1 MKYEIKSGQ
10 SLTVQ
15 LANAAKDATIEYLNS
30 GSNTIIISQTDPTGD
45 IESRIV
51 GGETFKAR
59 PNASTSSV
67 LVFHTDEGLNSE
79 LIVSKVYP
87 DGTRDACDAFGNPDG
102 GASGDDFLKKDGSNF
117 DSSKR
122 LDYQK
127 GVNIRD
133 SETTAYLMTAADK
146 QSAAFSENVGLLMF
160 RDNMTNPLSQS
171 NREIILGTILN
182 QPTVSSMPNSYPWQT
197 NIIRIA
203 DNNSRSIPNPQ
214 GGTISQ
220 DNYRALSGSN
230 THAIELLNMALSS
243 YSSFLAGIR
252 LVSGNVAI
260 NTLSEQM
267 PYLGNNV
274 IFAGLSYPQCSTT
287 IGGNTIFIAGP
298 TWFGFSNTLSSSM
311 IRTYW
316 PISFSARS
324 SGTDAAAGTRTN
336 LQVYSKTETTNAIGT
351 ALTTTTYDSLTT
363 TAKTIIGAINELKAA
378 LPTA

>member
-1 MKYEIKSGQ
+1 MKYNIDSTGTTVDLSQLAKSGTLEYYNSGDNTIYATLTASGNSFTTPFIPGATYRLNPSETSSG
-10 SLTVQ
+10 SLRLYSQAGKTSQVTTSIVY
-15 LANAAKDATIEYLNS
+15 ADKTKDAS
-30 GSNTIIISQTDPTGD
+30 D
-45 IESRIV
+45 I
-51 GGETFKAR
+51 
-59 PNASTSSV
+59 
-67 LVFHTDEGLNSE
+67 
-79 LIVSKVYP
+79 Y
-87 DGTRDACDAFGNPDG
+87 GNPESG
-102 GASGDDFLKKDGSNF
+102 GGSEDFLKVDGSNF

-122 LDYQK
+122 VDYQK
-127 GVNIRD
+127 GVNVRD

-182 QPTVSSMPNSYPWQT
+182 QPTVSSAPNSYPWQT

-220 DNYRALSGSN
+220 DNYRPLSGSN

-243 YSSFLAGIR
+243 YSSYLAGIR
-252 LVSGNVAI
+252 LISGNVAI

-267 PYLGNNV
+267 PYPGNNT
-274 IFAGLSYPQCSTT
+274 IFAGLSYPQCATI
-287 IGGNTIFIAGP
+287 IGGNTISVAGP
-298 TWFGFSNTLSSSM
+298 TWFGFSNTLNTAM

-316 PISFSARS
+316 PISFSTRA
-324 SGTDAAAGTRTN
+324 SGTDAATGTRTS

-378 LPTA
+378 QTA

>member
-15 LANAAKDATIEYLNS
+15 LSKAAKDATIEYLNS
-30 GSNTIIISQTDPTGD
+30 GSNTIIVGQTDPTGD

-59 PNASTSSV
+59 PNASTTSQ
-67 LVFHTDEGLNSE
+67 LIFHTDEGLDSE

-122 LDYQK
+122 VDYQK
-127 GVNIRD
+127 GINIRD
-133 SETTAYLMTAADK
+133 SETTAYLMTDADQ
-146 QSAAFSENVGLLMF
+146 QSGAFNENVGLLMF
-160 RDNMTNPLSQS
+160 RDSMTNPISQS
-171 NREIILGTILN
+171 NREIILGTMLN
-182 QPTVSSMPNSYPWQT
+182 QPLVSSMPNSTPCMT
-197 NIIRIA
+197 NMLRIA
-203 DNNSRSIPNPQ
+203 DNNVRTINNPHGTSISGNNYNPLR
-214 GGTISQ
+214 G
-220 DNYRALSGSN
+220 NNVHAL
-230 THAIELLNMALSS
+230 ELLNMALSS
-243 YSSFLAGIR
+243 YSSYIAGIR
-252 LVSGNVAI
+252 LVSGMVAI
-260 NTLSEQM
+260 NTIREQDS
-267 PYLGNNV
+267 YNGNHILFHN
-274 IFAGLSYPQCSTT
+274 FGYPQCKTL
-287 IGGNTIFIAGP
+287 IGGSNVTIAGP
-298 TWFGFSNTLSSSM
+298 TWFGSSDVLSSGM

-316 PISFSARS
+316 PISFMSRS
-324 SGTDAAAGTRTN
+324 SGTDAATGTRTS
-336 LQVYSKTETTNAIGT
+336 LQVYSKTETNNAIGT

>member
-10 SLTVQ
+10 TLTVQ
-15 LANAAKDATIEYLNS
+15 LSQAAKDATIEYLNS
-30 GSNTIIISQTDPTGD
+30 GSNTIIVGQTDPTGD

-51 GGETFKAR
+51 GGETFKVR
-59 PNASTSSV
+59 PNASTTSQ
-67 LVFHTDEGLNSE
+67 LTFHTDEGLDSE

-122 LDYQK
+122 VDYQK
-127 GVNIRD
+127 GINIRD

-146 QSAAFSENVGLLMF
+146 QSAAYAENVGLLMF
-160 RDNMTNPLSQS
+160 RDNMTNPISQS
-171 NREIILGTILN
+171 NREVILGTMLN
-182 QPTVSSMPNSYPWQT
+182 QPTVSSAPNSYPWQT

-203 DNNSRSIPNPQ
+203 DNNIRSIPNPQ

-220 DNYRALSGSN
+220 DNYRPLSGSN
-230 THAIELLNMALSS
+230 IHAIELLNMTLSS
-243 YSSFLAGIR
+243 YSSYLAGIR
-252 LVSGNVAI
+252 LVSGCVAI
-260 NTLSEQM
+260 NTLSEQI
-267 PYLGNNV
+267 PYPGNNV
-274 IFAGLSYPQCSTT
+274 IFAGLSYPMCTT
-287 IGGNTIFIAGP
+287 HIGGSIYIAGP
-298 TWFGFSNTLSSSM
+298 TWFGYNNKLSTAV

-316 PISFSARS
+316 PISFSPRV
-324 SGTDAAAGTRTN
+324 SGTDAAAGTRTG